1 MGCNVLHPTKTM
13 QCNAR
18 YTESLSTAKKKR
30 NRIKRNENIAKP
42 CIGFQLHAITINK
55 RAYEFLH
62 ITTSMV
68 VGSRLFQCSTLFL
81 FTIHWLLLCCLP
93 FWLSYAFLS
102 VFFSVLAHVMFVCV
116 HLNFNTFFSTCFTDS
131 LIFDGRKMY
140 KNNKI
145 AKCIK
150 LILFKL
156 IEENSR
162 KA

>member
-1 MGCNVLHPTKTM
+1 MDQDFNKMNKLRIQNAMYIWAAMFCIQQR
-13 QCNAR
+13 QCNALQDIR
-18 YTESLSTAKKKR
+18 KARAQQKKR

-93 FWLSYAFLS
+93 FWLSYAF
-102 VFFSVLAHVMFVCV
+102 FVG
-116 HLNFNTFFSTCFTDS
+116 F
-131 LIFDGRKMY
+131 
-140 KNNKI
+140 
-145 AKCIK
+145 
-150 LILFKL
+150 LFRIGACDVCMCAL
-156 IEENSR
+156 EF
-162 KA
+162 

>member
-1 MGCNVLHPTKTM
+1 MNLNYPHKLRIIWIKISTKWTNYAFKIQCIFGLQCSASNKDNAM
-13 QCNAR
+13 QCIAR
-18 YTESLSTAKKKR
+18 YTESLSTANEKKR

-93 FWLSYAFLS
+93 FWLSYAF
-102 VFFSVLAHVMFVCV
+102 FVG
-116 HLNFNTFFSTCFTDS
+116 F
-131 LIFDGRKMY
+131 
-140 KNNKI
+140 
-145 AKCIK
+145 
-150 LILFKL
+150 LFRIGACDVCMCAL
-156 IEENSR
+156 EF
-162 KA
+162 